1 MAALTGLEYIKGTPI
16 DVQASKGKKVIVVE
30 FWATWCPPCRSSI
43 PHLSELQHKY
53 KSQNVEFIGI
63 TNEENMQTVKKFV
76 DSMGANMDYAVAVD
90 VEGEVYS
97 NYMTKYHV
105 SGIPHAFVL
114 DKDSKIAWHG
124 HPMEPQFEQTI
135 QQAVLD
141 LAKASYVPEPVPQS
155 RHELEGMS
163 VGQLKK
169 ILGSYNVGYTDCIE
183 KSELIDR
190 IETSIMKK

>member
-1 MAALTGLEYIKGTPI
+1 VTRIRSARLELTSRCL
-16 DVQASKGKKVIVVE
+16 D
-30 FWATWCPPCRSSI
+30 
-43 PHLSELQHKY
+43 
-53 KSQNVEFIGI
+53 
-63 TNEENMQTVKKFV
+63 
-76 DSMGANMDYAVAVD
+76 
-90 VEGEVYS
+90 
-97 NYMTKYHV
+97 YMTKYHV

-169 ILGSYNVGYTDCIE
+169 ILG
-183 KSELIDR
+183 
-190 IETSIMKK
+190 